1 MCVLY
6 DDNSCIIICLY
17 VGDKVIFESDLSTI
31 ENIKRFLSSK
41 FEMKDMGEADVIIRI
56 KVLKNPSGD
65 TLT

>member
-1 MCVLY
+1 MCLLY

-17 VGDKVIFESDLSTI
+17 VDDKVIFESDLSTI